1 MFVFKKNSYVAMLI
15 AKYAFR
21 DCLLSLVCL
30 VVIPISFAGCG
41 CLYGGSTGVLP
52 GCQTAGFFALYRVIV
67 QWLEWFVK
75 MDREIVM

>member
-41 CLYGGSTGVLP
+41 CLCGSCCFLFDSVY
-52 GCQTAGFFALYRVIV
+52 CR
-67 QWLEWFVK
+67 
-75 MDREIVM
+75 